1 MNEREQRISIL
12 HQLIIEGYSRNE
24 LYRMIKNDEFNWG
37 IQADSTIYSLISDAR
52 KLCKIDTEES
62 DLLYE
67 RLLSIYK
74 GSMKKGDYGN
84 ALKAYKEL
92 REFSN
97 TENNDIEAKEY
108 LIYSPVKKII
118 LLNITRTLK

>member
-37 IQADSTIYSLISDAR
+37 IQGDSTIYSLISDAR

-92 REFSN
+92 KEFSN
-97 TENNDIEAKEY
+97 TENNDIVIKLIKE
-108 LIYSPVKKII
+108 
-118 LLNITRTLK
+118 

>member
-1 MNEREQRISIL
+1 MCFRYVRRIICTYMNEREQRISIL

-52 KLCKIDTEES
+52 KLCKIDTEEN

-97 TENNDIEAKEY
+97 TEKNDIVIKLIKE
-108 LIYSPVKKII
+108 
-118 LLNITRTLK
+118 

>member
-1 MNEREQRISIL
+1 MCFRYVRRIIYTYMNEREQRISIL

-97 TENNDIEAKEY
+97 TENNDIVIKLIKE
-108 LIYSPVKKII
+108 
-118 LLNITRTLK
+118 

>member
-1 MNEREQRISIL
+1 MAKRLRILAGPNGSGKTSIYKDL
-12 HQLIIEGYSRNE
+12 R
-24 LYRMIKNDEFNWG
+24 DEFNWG

-97 TENNDIEAKEY
+97 TENNDIVIKLIKE
-108 LIYSPVKKII
+108 
-118 LLNITRTLK
+118 